1 MPLSGYAA
9 RDGFHR
15 HEDANL
21 HREEEASYSVV
32 CNPLRSVM
40 VNQTKIAKS
49 RKQSYLPSPGR
60 WAKPQTR
67 LTPAIGEDRRGE
79 ASDERAVPF
88 LPGLTA
94 T

>member
-9 RDGFHR
+9 LDGFHS
-15 HEDANL
+15 HGNL

-60 WAKPQTR
+60 WVKTPDQANTR
-67 LTPAIGEDRRGE
+67 YGGRQEGE
-79 ASDERAVPF
+79 ASGEKAVPF